1 MVYDLSLTNEVF
13 LDDAVDLALQELDIL
28 FNTEPTEMLGDSN
41 YGVFLEQFLWDLNP
55 RSSELKEYI
64 TNKIEKYTYYVKQ
77 FDYEVSVVENDG
89 TENAENIVGDIVYDM
104 NATYIVT
111 IDLYSNT
118 PQYNR
123 HKYSTKVIQF

>member
-13 LDDAVDLALQELDIL
+13 LDDVVDLALQELDIL

-77 FDYEVSVVENDG
+77 FDYEVSVTENDG

>member
-1 MVYDLSLTNEVF
+1 
-13 LDDAVDLALQELDIL
+13 
-28 FNTEPTEMLGDSN
+28 MLGDPN

-77 FDYEVSVVENDG
+77 FDYEVSVTENDG
-89 TENAENIVGDIVYDM
+89 TENAKNIVGDIVYDM

>member
-13 LDDAVDLALQELDIL
+13 LDDKVDLALQELDIL
-28 FNTEPTEMLGDSN
+28 FNTEPTEMLGDTN

-64 TNKIEKYTYYVKQ
+64 TKKIEDNTYYVKQ
-77 FDYEVSVVENDG
+77 FDYEVTVTENDG
-89 TENAENIVGDIVYDM
+89 TENSENIVGDILYDS

-111 IDLYSNT
+111 IDLYSNI
-118 PQYNR
+118 PQYKR
-123 HKYSTKVIQF
+123 YKYSTKVIQF

>member
-13 LDDAVDLALQELDIL
+13 LDDKVDLALQELDIL
-28 FNTEPTEMLGDSN
+28 FNTEPTEMLGDTN

-64 TNKIEKYTYYVKQ
+64 TKKIEDNTYYVKQ
-77 FDYEVSVVENDG
+77 FDYEVTVTENDG
-89 TENAENIVGDIVYDM
+89 TENSENIVGDILYDS

-118 PQYNR
+118 PQYTR
-123 HKYSTKVIQF
+123 YKYSTKVIQF

>member
-13 LDDAVDLALQELDIL
+13 LDDKVDLALQELDIL
-28 FNTEPTEMLGDSN
+28 FNTEPTEMLGDTN

-64 TNKIEKYTYYVKQ
+64 TKKIEDNTYYVKQ
-77 FDYEVSVVENDG
+77 FDYEVTVTENDG
-89 TENAENIVGDIVYDM
+89 TENSENIVGDILYDS

-118 PQYNR
+118 TQYKR
-123 HKYSTKVIQF
+123 YKYSTKVIQF

>member
-1 MVYDLSLTNEVF
+1 MIYDLSLTNEVF

-64 TNKIEKYTYYVKQ
+64 TKKIEENTYYVKQ
-77 FDYEVSVVENDG
+77 FDYEVSVTENDG

>member
-13 LDDAVDLALQELDIL
+13 LDDKVDLALQELDIL
-28 FNTEPTEMLGDSN
+28 FNTEPTEMLGDPN
-41 YGVFLEQFLWDLNP
+41 YGVFFEQFLWDLNP

-64 TNKIEKYTYYVKQ
+64 TKKIEDNTYYVKQ
-77 FDYEVSVVENDG
+77 FDYEVTVTENDG
-89 TENAENIVGDIVYDM
+89 TENSENIVGDILYDS

-118 PQYNR
+118 PQYKR

>member
-13 LDDAVDLALQELDIL
+13 LDDVVDLALQELDIL
-28 FNTEPTEMLGDSN
+28 FNTEPTEMLGDPN
-41 YGVFLEQFLWDLNP
+41 YGVFFEQFLWDLNP

-64 TNKIEKYTYYVKQ
+64 TKKIEDNTYYVKQ
-77 FDYEVSVVENDG
+77 FDYEVTVEENDG
-89 TENAENIVGDIVYDM
+89 TENAENIVGDIIYDS
-104 NATYIVT
+104 NATYIVI

-118 PQYNR
+118 PQYTR

>member
-77 FDYEVSVVENDG
+77 FDYEVSVTENDG